1 MLSDANATIM
11 NRHEIPVPV
20 AATRALADC
29 AIGRNAVIVDVS
41 ASAGDACRLRAL
53 GVFEGAEVRV
63 VGTRPGL
70 LIEVRGTRLVLGTEL
85 AATVGVR
92 PLDIA

>member
-1 MLSDANATIM
+1 M
-11 NRHEIPVPV
+11 NRSDVPVP
-20 AATRALADC
+20 AADIRALADC
-29 AIGRNAVIVDVS
+29 AIGRNAVIVDVG

-53 GVFEGAEVRV
+53 GVFEGAEVHV
-63 VGTRPGL
+63 VRTRPGL

-85 AATVGVR
+85 AAAVDVR

>member
-1 MLSDANATIM
+1 M
-11 NRHEIPVPV
+11 NRLEVPVPV
-20 AATRALADC
+20 AAIRALADC
-29 AIGRNAVIVDVS
+29 AVGRSAVIVDVA

-63 VGTRPGL
+63 MGTRPGL

-85 AATVGVR
+85 AAAVDVR
-92 PLDIA
+92 PLDIV